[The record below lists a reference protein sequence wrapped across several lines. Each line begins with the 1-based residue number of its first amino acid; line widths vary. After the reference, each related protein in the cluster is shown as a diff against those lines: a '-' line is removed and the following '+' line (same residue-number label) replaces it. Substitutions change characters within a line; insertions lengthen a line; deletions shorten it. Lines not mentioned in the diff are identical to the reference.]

1 MQLYKQHIHILWC
14 FFIIST
20 KSSICCCWA
29 WLITPHNIIGRPS
42 TFSLRRTSPLFD
54 GGKKSKI
61 DDIIS
66 PPIPFRDE
74 SAFVLAG
81 ELLPSTEDDDNTSP
95 PPIRQSSSSTNRL
108 LNPPRPIPSPYH
120 WMRDESR
127 SNETVLNHLHAE
139 NEYGQRMT
147 SHLEGL
153 REELYQE
160 VS

>member
-1 MQLYKQHIHILWC
+1 MQLYKQQF
-14 FFIIST
+14 FFIVP
-20 KSSICCCWA
+20 ICYCCA
-29 WLITPHNIIGRPS
+29 WLTIPHRIIRPS
-42 TFSLRRTSPLFD
+42 TFSLRRTSPLFEVD
-54 GGKKSKI
+54 GKNPIFDS
-61 DDIIS
+61 IIS

-81 ELLPSTEDDDNTSP
+81 ELPSIKEDDTSP
-95 PPIRQSSSSTNRL
+95 PPIRQSSSSTNQL
-108 LNPPRPIPSPYH
+108 LNPPQPIPNPYG

-139 NEYGQRMT
+139 NEYGKQMT
-147 SHLEGL
+147 SHLDTL

>member
-1 MQLYKQHIHILWC
+1 M
-14 FFIIST
+14 
-20 KSSICCCWA
+20 
-29 WLITPHNIIGRPS
+29 
-42 TFSLRRTSPLFD
+42 
-54 GGKKSKI
+54 I